1 MARVEYNYRSFPS
14 EIVCGPDE
22 IGSLETRL
30 AGLGIQRAMVVCG
43 PNTLRSSDLIARVE
57 RAGDT
62 RVAGRFDGAA
72 QHAPVAV
79 LREALATARELNP
92 DALVSVGGGSALALA
107 NGLALLLSTDR
118 DLEDFAARFEPPNR
132 PLPPLLPLPE
142 LKPVIVIPTTMGG
155 AEFSPSLGGFADES
169 HTRKIIVPGNERT
182 FPRMIIID
190 GQALQAT
197 PRSIQ
202 VGAAMGQLRVA
213 IEAFTSRAHNPISDA
228 FALHAMRTLALTL
241 REEWSSD
248 IDRLLQIK
256 NATMLASMANAALGF
271 GTGKLGVNSAIARQL
286 GAICDLAHGEANAI
300 LLPHT
305 IVFNAPG
312 VGDRFLQISN
322 AMGVQSGGRGTAE
335 VAQEVAELVA
345 SLSRSLAVPPRL
357 RDVGVSPDAF
367 ERIAAATMR
376 DSTLEWNA
384 VRIDDRKQVMGLL
397 ERAW

>member
-1 MARVEYNYRSFPS
+1 MTQVEYTYRSFPG
-14 EIVCGPDE
+14 EIVCGPDG
-22 IGSLETRL
+22 IGSLGTRL
-30 AGLGIQRAMVVCG
+30 AELGIQRAMVVCG
-43 PNTLRSSDLIARVE
+43 PNTLRSSDLVARVE
-57 RAGDT
+57 RAGGN
-62 RVAGRFDGAA
+62 RIVGRFAGAA

-79 LREALATARELNP
+79 VREALAVARGLDPE
-92 DALVSVGGGSALALA
+92 ALVCVGGGSALALA

-118 DLEDFAARFEPPNR
+118 DLDDFATRFEPPDR
-132 PLPPLLPLPE
+132 RLAPLLPLPE

-169 HTRKIIVPGNERT
+169 HTRKIIVPGNEKT

-197 PRSIQ
+197 PRAIQ
-202 VGAAMGQLRVA
+202 AGASMGQLRVA
-213 IEAFTSRAHNPISDA
+213 IEAFTSTAHNPISDA

-248 IDRLLQIK
+248 MDRLLMIK
-256 NATMLASMANAALGF
+256 NATMLASMANAALGS
-271 GTGKLGVNSAIARQL
+271 GTGRLGVNSAIARQL

-312 VGDRFLQISN
+312 VGDRFMQIAE
-322 AMGVQSGGRGTAE
+322 AMQIQGRGTANQASE
-335 VAQEVAELVA
+335 VAQFVA
-345 SLSRSLAVPPRL
+345 SLSRSLALPPRL

-367 ERIAAATMR
+367 DRIAAATMR

-384 VRIDDRKQVMGLL
+384 VRITDQKQVLGLL
-397 ERAW
+397 QQAW